1 MLQHE
6 FCEAADDDDVAQAA
20 ATAAAV
26 VSTLT
31 AAVALLL
38 DEWGCVFCL
47 IVMVALS
54 STTNQSNKIFLF
66 VFVEEEVSLCKSL
79 SDKPLSSHFEL
90 CSQA

>member
-1 MLQHE
+1 LLQHE
-6 FCEAADDDDVAQAA
+6 FCAAADDDDVAQAA

-31 AAVALLL
+31 ATVALLL

-54 STTNQSNKIFLF
+54 STITKATIF
-66 VFVEEEVSLCKSL
+66 VFVEEEVSLCKSP

-90 CSQA
+90 CSSQA